1 MMEIAEGNPCVIQ
14 WLLPGPLLFVLPGK
28 LVPVL
33 AGTEAGVVIVT
44 RELQPTCYLP
54 CAFFCLLGPMRA
66 LRVRVRV
73 HLEPCLA
80 FGSRKKLEREVA
92 TIQM

>member
-1 MMEIAEGNPCVIQ
+1 M
-14 WLLPGPLLFVLPGK
+14 
-28 LVPVL
+28 
-33 AGTEAGVVIVT
+33 VIVT